1 MTLNFAA
8 RWLTRWIVLWA
19 VLALPVWAQSQTR
32 NQVAPKPKGGTSA
45 PIRQAPSRVVSA
57 DVTARLQAAAA
68 AAAAVHSASLAAPAS
83 ASPTPGDAPA
93 LVAPITATPNSTPN
107 TAAAAADVLPSATGP
122 ATDRS
127 PAAAPLEQ
135 ALAPSVQTSL
145 PPELLIALQIHQ
157 GNLPCEL
164 GASVRVEADARQ
176 PGFFHVHGKG
186 FRYRMFPVQTTTGA
200 LRLEDKKAG
209 AVWLQLANKSML
221 MDQKR
226 GRRLAD
232 ECAHPDQLAYAE
244 AMKTNPPPSL
254 IDTKGLGR

>member
-1 MTLNFAA
+1 MKLNLAA
-8 RWLTRWIVLWA
+8 RWLTRWIFLWA
-19 VLALPVWAQSQTR
+19 VLALPVWAQSQIRT
-32 NQVAPKPKGGTSA
+32 QAAPKSKSETSP
-45 PIRQAPSRVVSA
+45 PIRQAPPRVVSA

-68 AAAAVHSASLAAPAS
+68 AAAAAHSASLAAPAS
-83 ASPTPGDAPA
+83 TVPTTGEASA
-93 LVAPITATPNSTPN
+93 LVAPITATPNSTAN
-107 TAAAAADVLPSATGP
+107 TAAAAAAAAAAADVPPLAATP
-122 ATDRS
+122 DRT
-127 PAAAPLEQ
+127 AAAPEQ
-135 ALAPSVQTSL
+135 AVVPSLS
-145 PPELLIALQIHQ
+145 PELLIAQQIHQ
-157 GNLPCEL
+157 GNLSCEL
-164 GASVRVEADARQ
+164 GASVRVEADPRQ

-254 IDTKGLGR
+254 FDTKGLGR

>member
-1 MTLNFAA
+1 MKPNCAA
-8 RWLTRWIVLWA
+8 RWLTRWMLVWA
-19 VLALPVWAQSQTR
+19 VLVLPIWAQSQTR
-32 NQVAPKPKGGTSA
+32 TPAAPKSKAATA
-45 PIRQAPSRVVSA
+45 PPVRPAPSRLVSA
-57 DVTARLQAAAA
+57 DVTAQLQAAAA
-68 AAAAVHSASLAAPAS
+68 AAAAAQTASRAAPAS
-83 ASPTPGDAPA
+83 TAPTTGDTPT
-93 LVAPITATPNSTPN
+93 LVAPAAPHPN
-107 TAAAAADVLPSATGP
+107 TAASDVQPLV
-122 ATDRS
+122 
-127 PAAAPLEQ
+127 AAPDRTSAAFEPAVVPTL
-135 ALAPSVQTSL
+135 PTSL
-145 PPELLIALQIHQ
+145 SPELLIAQQIHQ

-164 GASVRVEADARQ
+164 GAIVRVEADARQ

-186 FRYRMFPVQTTTGA
+186 FRYRMFPVLTSTGA

-244 AMKTNPPPSL
+244 TMKTNPPPSL

>member
-8 RWLTRWIVLWA
+8 RWLTRWILLWA
-19 VLALPVWAQSQTR
+19 VMALPVWAQSQTR
-32 NQVAPKPKGGTSA
+32 TQAASKTKAGASP
-45 PIRQAPSRVVSA
+45 PIRQAPPRGVSA

-68 AAAAVHSASLAAPAS
+68 AAAAAAASLQSASLAAPAS
-83 ASPTPGDAPA
+83 TAPA
-93 LVAPITATPNSTPN
+93 TGDVPVLVAPITATPNTPPN
-107 TAAAAADVLPSATGP
+107 TAAAAADVLPSAAAP
-122 ATDRS
+122 DRTS
-127 PAAAPLEQ
+127 AAAPLEQ
-135 ALAPSVQTSL
+135 VVAPSV
-145 PPELLIALQIHQ
+145 PPELLIAQQIHQ

-164 GASVRVEADARQ
+164 GAIVRVEADARQ

-186 FRYRMFPVQTTTGA
+186 FRYRMFPVQTSTGA

>member
-8 RWLTRWIVLWA
+8 RWLTRWILLWA

-32 NQVAPKPKGGTSA
+32 TQAASKTKVGASP
-45 PIRQAPSRVVSA
+45 PIRQAPPRVVSA

-68 AAAAVHSASLAAPAS
+68 AAAAAHSASLAASPS
-83 ASPTPGDAPA
+83 ASTTPGDAPA
-93 LVAPITATPNSTPN
+93 LVAPITATPN
-107 TAAAAADVLPSATGP
+107 TAAAEVLPSATAP
-122 ATDRS
+122 ALDSTS
-127 PAAAPLEQ
+127 VAAPLEQ
-135 ALAPSVQTSL
+135 AVEPSLMPSL
-145 PPELLIALQIHQ
+145 PPELLIAQQIHQ

-164 GASVRVEADARQ
+164 GASVRVEADTRQ

-254 IDTKGLGR
+254 FDTQGLGR